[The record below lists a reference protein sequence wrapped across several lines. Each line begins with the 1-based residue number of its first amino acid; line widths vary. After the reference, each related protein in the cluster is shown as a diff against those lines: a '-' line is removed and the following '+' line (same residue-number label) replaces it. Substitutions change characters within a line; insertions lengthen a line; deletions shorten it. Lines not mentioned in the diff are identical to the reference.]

1 MPEDAVFE
9 TGISLVDL
17 FATIPLGGTLV
28 VPGPPSPGRL
38 ALLSELVHLAQ
49 TDDRSVRVSGPDGEG
64 TVRWALRKNAV
75 TVTPPSARHVLL
87 IADVTTPREIE
98 AAIAAR
104 GDGTLV
110 LNAPWL
116 DADRQRFDAG
126 LVFDAQLLD
135 EGLLP
140 PVSPTAAWSRLLV
153 DPVVDAA
160 RAAFGTPRD
169 RARLVDVLRQPFHVA
184 APTTGVPGERRTL
197 AASIAACRAALGQ
210 PDGT

>member
-49 TDDRSVRVSGPDGEG
+49 TDGRSVRVSGPDAEG
-64 TVRWALRKNAV
+64 TVLWALRKNGL
-75 TVTPPSARHVLL
+75 TVLPGARPALL

-98 AAIAAR
+98 AALAAQ